1 MIESFAEIARRAEV
15 AITELVGA
23 VMSNDIQDI
32 DKGLDELHAA
42 SRAIEALGEA
52 LGKRRL
58 EIEAEE
64 ETIQ

>member
-1 MIESFAEIARRAEV
+1 MTESFAEIARRAEV
-15 AITELVGA
+15 AITELIGA